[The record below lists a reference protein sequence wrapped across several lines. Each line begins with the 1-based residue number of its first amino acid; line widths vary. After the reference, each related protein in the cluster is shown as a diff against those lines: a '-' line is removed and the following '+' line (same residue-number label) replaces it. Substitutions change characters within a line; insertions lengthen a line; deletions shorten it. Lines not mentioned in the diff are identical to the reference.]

1 MRSYRS
7 GEQPFVVG
15 CPQSALYSFLKFL
28 MSYVFTIKSPTPLAV
43 SSIVGEADIQAAEVP
58 VFQELP
64 DDEILLAAE

>member
-1 MRSYRS
+1 
-7 GEQPFVVG
+7 
-15 CPQSALYSFLKFL
+15 

-64 DDEILLAAE
+64 DDEVFLGAE